1 MIQMTLIQ
9 IDNYGPWTVT
19 PRPRTESDLQMLQAS
34 LFADLNNHFGNKK
47 GLVFFTR
54 FDNLLAI
61 SNGLDEEDHLRI
73 QRSIRNRYPITVS
86 MGVGAA
92 ETPHEAQKLATIALQ
107 KAGSAQ
113 SGERKEILAVD
124 SLVSE
129 EDSFVQAAHIDINS
143 VTETLTDI
151 ESAFDTSFMVN
162 KAQHYLMTKLIKK
175 GALLF
180 FIGGDNFMSPCNG
193 LSEQEIEDIMVEI
206 DEEIGIKVVAP
217 MAGIT
222 NANFLNKVIPL
233 GFDVAT
239 LGGYSLDA
247 PAIEASKKI
256 IARGR
261 AEFDF
266 PLDEIFTHI
275 QNEVNSIKSVH
286 SSVKVSAN
294 VRATTPQPII
304 DVGNIRDL
312 DIVEINCHCRQEE
325 ILAIGCGQEMLNR
338 PDLSNFISEIVDNVK
353 SEVSVKIRANVEGT
367 DTLEISKLIEDA
379 GADYL
384 HVDAMKK
391 GVFEA
396 DWELLSEI
404 CNNVNIKVIGNNSVN
419 SRENLEKM
427 VNTGVDGFSI
437 ARSVISGNLDFNIA
451 NF

>member
-19 PRPRTESDLQMLQAS
+19 PRPRTESDLQMLQAN

-107 KAGSAQ
+107 KAGGAQ
-113 SGERKEILAVD
+113 SSERKEILAVD

-162 KAQHYLMTKLIKK
+162 KAQHYLMTKLREK

-193 LSEQEIEDIMVEI
+193 LSEEDLTQILKEIYD
-206 DEEIGIKVVAP
+206 EIGIGLK
-217 MAGIT
+217 AGI
-222 NANFLNKVIPL
+222 
-233 GFDVAT
+233 
-239 LGGYSLDA
+239 
-247 PAIEASKKI
+247 
-256 IARGR
+256 GR
-261 AEFDF
+261 ADNMEDAAYMADIG
-266 PLDEIFTHI
+266 LEI
-275 QNEVNSIKSVH
+275 
-286 SSVKVSAN
+286 
-294 VRATTPQPII
+294 
-304 DVGNIRDL
+304 
-312 DIVEINCHCRQEE
+312 
-325 ILAIGCGQEMLNR
+325 
-338 PDLSNFISEIVDNVK
+338 
-353 SEVSVKIRANVEGT
+353 IRA
-367 DTLEISKLIEDA
+367 
-379 GADYL
+379 
-384 HVDAMKK
+384 
-391 GVFEA
+391 
-396 DWELLSEI
+396 
-404 CNNVNIKVIGNNSVN
+404 GNN
-419 SRENLEKM
+419 K
-427 VNTGVDGFSI
+427 DWI
-437 ARSVISGNLDFNIA
+437 HVIEEL
-451 NF
+451 